1 MVQSASRYDGKCTK
15 WPRFCLCSSAVGTL
29 SHQQSGE
36 SQAAAGVQMIHSI
49 QTWNGD
55 GNVGI
60 GFWGT
65 AQFADLKILV
75 LQEWGDYRTKKE
87 RYQKIILGYQ
97 KLDWKSSYIKLKIF
111 KPNQNYNNINLGF
124 TRLHTSTR
132 YEILMLF
139 T

>member
-1 MVQSASRYDGKCTK
+1 MENAPSGPDSASAAQQSGH
-15 WPRFCLCSSAVGTL
+15 L

-36 SQAAAGVQMIHSI
+36 AQAAAWVQMIHSI
-49 QTWNGD
+49 QTWD
-55 GNVGI
+55 GNVEI

-111 KPNQNYNNINLGF
+111 KPNQNYNNIISGF

-139 T
+139 K